1 MEPVKRQRSYA
12 PSFSELLDEFFL
24 KELNPVGGRWNGK
37 GPSVNICETDKS
49 FVLEMAAPGMS
60 KGDFNIEVTPGNQLV
75 ISSESKQ
82 EKEDKGE
89 DGRRFTMR
97 EFSYS
102 SFRRSFNLPD
112 SIDSD
117 QINAAYKDGVLEVT
131 IPKRPESKPKPGR
144 TIEIK

>member
-1 MEPVKRQRSYA
+1 MEPVKRDRSYA

-24 KELNPVGGRWNGK
+24 KELRPVGGRWNG
-37 GPSVNICETDKS
+37 GSPSVNICETEND

-82 EKEDKGE
+82 EKEEKGE

-112 SIDSD
+112 SVDSNKID
-117 QINAAYKDGVLEVT
+117 ATYKDGVLEIT
-131 IPKRPESKPKPGR
+131 IPKRPESKPKPAR
-144 TIEIK
+144 MIEIK